1 MEVKKRV
8 AVSITQSMS
17 RQKSMRMSVSSLTP
31 TTSGQS
37 NRSLGDIAE
46 EQYFSMD
53 SEMIE

>member
-1 MEVKKRV
+1 MKKRV